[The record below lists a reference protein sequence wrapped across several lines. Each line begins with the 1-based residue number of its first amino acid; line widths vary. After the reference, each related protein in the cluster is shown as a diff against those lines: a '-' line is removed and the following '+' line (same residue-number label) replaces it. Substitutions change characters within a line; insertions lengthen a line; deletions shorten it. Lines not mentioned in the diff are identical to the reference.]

1 MLAEA
6 SNIHAQEGLCDE
18 TVAMARR
25 TNEEKGRPLLGR
37 TAANE
42 GGVTGGR
49 GRGGGREGGPGR
61 GAGRGRRGTEGQV
74 TGMCPHRLTPT
85 HIDSHLPLTAGGAR
99 QTPSQRAGAELVGF
113 LWVDHL

>member
-49 GRGGGREGGPGR
+49 GRGGGPGR
-61 GAGRGRRGTEGQV
+61 GAGEG
-74 TGMCPHRLTPT
+74 
-85 HIDSHLPLTAGGAR
+85 GGGG
-99 QTPSQRAGAELVGF
+99 QR
-113 LWVDHL
+113 DK